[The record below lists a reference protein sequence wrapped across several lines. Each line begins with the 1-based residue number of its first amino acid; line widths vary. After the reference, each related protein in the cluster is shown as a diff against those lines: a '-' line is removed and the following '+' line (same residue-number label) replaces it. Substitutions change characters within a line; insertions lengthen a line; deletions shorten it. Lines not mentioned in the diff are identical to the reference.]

1 MSMRIIFLTFLICA
15 AFSSKSQKNI
25 FLNIEPVFGNQAFA
39 LNQNFIGNDGVI
51 IEIEH
56 FNYYLSDVKL
66 FHDNGQQTNLLTDIW
81 LVTPAQ
87 NSLYLGNLNI
97 NQIDSI
103 NFTVGVPK
111 RYNTQAGALAQD
123 ISTYPE
129 THALSFQSPS
139 MYWGWAFGYMHM
151 IVGGKAD
158 SNNDGVPNSYFE
170 MHNLGNNNQQ
180 SVTLPTIQTNTGN
193 QIDLNYTCHLDRW
206 LNQMPLSSV
215 GILHGETG
223 LNQSIMQNVNTQDVF
238 TLDAAAELQEPATI
252 FVSWKQSASEIKIQ
266 SIQNQLIKNYK
277 VFSNTGQ
284 KVIDMQVNALS
295 SSILLEQLQSGMYL
309 INVELNNGQ
318 SQAFRFVKP

>member
-1 MSMRIIFLTFLICA
+1 MRILILTFGLITTIL
-15 AFSSKSQKNI
+15 SWSQKNI

-39 LNQNFIGNDGVI
+39 LNQNFIGNDGVAVA
-51 IEIEH
+51 IEH

-66 FHDNGQQTNLLTDIW
+66 FHDNGQQTNLPTDIW
-81 LVTPAQ
+81 LLTPGQ
-87 NSLYLGNLNI
+87 HSLYLGNLNI

-139 MYWGWAFGYMHM
+139 MYWGWSFGYMHM

-206 LNQMPLSSV
+206 LNQMPLSTV
-215 GILHGETG
+215 GILHDQTG

-238 TLDAAAELQEPATI
+238 TLAAAAELQEAATML
-252 FVSWKQSASEIKIQ
+252 VTWKQSASEITIQ
-266 SIQNQLIKNYK
+266 GIQNQLIANYK

-295 SSILLEQLQSGMYL
+295 SSLLLDQLHSGMYL
-309 INVELNNGQ
+309 INVELYNGQ

>member
-1 MSMRIIFLTFLICA
+1 MRILILTFGLITTIL
-15 AFSSKSQKNI
+15 SWSQKNI

-39 LNQNFIGNDGVI
+39 LNQNFIGNDGVAVA
-51 IEIEH
+51 IEH

-66 FHDNGQQTNLLTDIW
+66 FHDNGQQTNLPTDIW
-81 LVTPAQ
+81 LLTPGQ
-87 NSLYLGNLNI
+87 HSLYLGNLNI

-139 MYWGWAFGYMHM
+139 MYWGWSFGYMHM

-206 LNQMPLSSV
+206 LNQMPLSTV
-215 GILHGETG
+215 GILHDQTG

-238 TLDAAAELQEPATI
+238 TLAAAAELQEAATML
-252 FVSWKQSASEIKIQ
+252 VTWKQSASEITIQ
-266 SIQNQLIKNYK
+266 GIQNQLIANYK

-295 SSILLEQLQSGMYL
+295 SSLLLDQLHSGMYL

>member
-1 MSMRIIFLTFLICA
+1 MRIIFLTFLICA

-56 FNYYLSDVKL
+56 FNYYLADVKL

-81 LVTPAQ
+81 LLTPTQ
-87 NSLYLGNLNI
+87 NSLYLGYLAV

-103 NFTVGVPK
+103 NFTIGVPK
-111 RYNTQAGALAQD
+111 RYNTQAGSLAQD

-129 THALSFQSPS
+129 THPLSFQTPS
-139 MYWGWAFGYMHM
+139 MYWGWSFGYMHM
-151 IVGGKAD
+151 VIGGKAD

-170 MHNLGNNNQQ
+170 LHNLGNNNQQ
-180 SVTLPTIQTNTGN
+180 SVTLPVVQTNTGN
-193 QIDLNYTCHLDRW
+193 QLDLNFNCHVDRW
-206 LNQMPLSSV
+206 LNQMPLASV
-215 GILHGETG
+215 GILHDETG

-238 TLDAAAELQEPATI
+238 TLDAAAEVQEPATI
-252 FVSWKQSASEIKIQ
+252 FITWKQSASEITMQ
-266 SIQNQLIKNYK
+266 GVQNLLIANYQ

-284 KVIDMQVNALS
+284 KVLDKQINAPAAS
-295 SSILLEQLQSGMYL
+295 VLLEQLQGGMYL
-309 INVELNNGQ
+309 INVELNNGK
-318 SQAFRFVKP
+318 SQVFRIVKP